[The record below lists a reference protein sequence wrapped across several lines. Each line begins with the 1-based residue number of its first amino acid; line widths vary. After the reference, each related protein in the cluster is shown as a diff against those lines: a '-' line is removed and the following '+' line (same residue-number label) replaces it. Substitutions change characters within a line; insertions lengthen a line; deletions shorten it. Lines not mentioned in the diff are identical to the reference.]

1 MSNDVKLPHLLST
14 NRTSKQGT
22 TQPGHLVGNWVQKRS
37 DSRYG
42 AGHGRGQYGFEPFT
56 PTLPSKTPG
65 RKFQTAPTGVG
76 IPSPPAPYRRFG
88 RFRSKKRQHA
98 TAEPE
103 YATRK
108 PRRAAKPQRP
118 RRSPA
123 TPQVRSAHP
132 PKPHHAASTRKKSE
146 AQTAPRIRM
155 LDYRQKDRQFGDG
168 RYIAQNLLRQFAALN
183 DFSKPSSGSPSASPE
198 NMVRFKS
205 IARTTSMVNAATM
218 IV

>member
-1 MSNDVKLPHLLST
+1 MGAKTLRFTVRGRSRARTIRFRALHSDLAQQNPRSQVSNCADGRRNPIST
-14 NRTSKQGT
+14 C
-22 TQPGHLVGNWVQKRS
+22 PV
-37 DSRYG
+37 
-42 AGHGRGQYGFEPFT
+42 
-56 PTLPSKTPG
+56 PSICS
-65 RKFQTAPTGVG
+65 V
-76 IPSPPAPYRRFG
+76 FG
-88 RFRSKKRQHA
+88 RKKRQHA

-123 TPQVRSAHP
+123 TPQVRNAHP
-132 PKPHHAASTRKKSE
+132 KPRLTTSGPKKSE
-146 AQTAPRIRM
+146 AQAAPRIRM

-168 RYIAQNLLRQFAALN
+168 RYIAQNLPRQFAALN